1 LSDNKKYYYM
11 KLKENFF
18 DTDEMILLES
28 MQDGFLYC
36 NILLK
41 LYLRSLKDDGR
52 LMFKSVIPYTP
63 DVLSKIVRHN
73 VGVVEKAIQIF
84 KQLGLVEILDNGAIF
99 MMDIQN
105 FIGESSTEAD
115 RIRLYRKKVEEEK
128 KLLPPKVGKNVTNV
142 RTNVQQM
149 YDKSTP
155 ELEID
160 LDTDLDLKKDKRYAD
175 KTGPKGPTRTKFIHP
190 NIEEVTQ
197 YCTERN
203 NGVDPQKWFNHYTSN
218 GWKVGKN
225 PMKDWKAA
233 VRTWE
238 RSEFAFNG
246 GATNGTSS
254 GNSGSIQQHTEP
266 ETDWNKFV
274 YKGPA

>member
-1 LSDNKKYYYM
+1 M